1 MINQSGLQQVT
12 LTLDS
17 EGLEEREF
25 IVNANNVSVVNAPA
39 NYDFKVITKEV
50 RITVIGPPE
59 ELDALSTTDIVLE
72 IDLTNHNADQMVS
85 FSRDPVIS
93 FNNSKH
99 VWASGVY
106 KIALERV
113 EKTTE

>member
-1 MINQSGLQQVT
+1 MQQVT
-12 LTLDS
+12 LTFDS

-25 IVNANNVSVVNAPA
+25 IVNADNVSVINKPS

-59 ELDALSTTDIVLE
+59 ELDALNTADIVLE
-72 IDLTNHNADQMVS
+72 VDLTNHNADQVAS
-85 FSRDPVIS
+85 FSRDPVIY
-93 FNNSKH
+93 FNNSNN

-113 EKTTE
+113 EKAVEGN